1 MKNHGIITA
10 RAAAEF
16 ARGRIDHKA
25 AARIARKAKKAAI
38 RKARKAGGK

>member
-1 MKNHGIITA
+1 MKNHGISTA
-10 RAAAEF
+10 RAAREF
-16 ARGRIDHKA
+16 ARGRIDHKT